1 MRRFINRLLANSKR
15 SLARRRLL
23 AAKHARRQLGCE
35 PLEARRQLASITL
48 TLDAGLLSLSDS
60 GEPGEVANDL
70 VTITDDGNWLEIN
83 LGPGNSFNENSTEF
97 DTSDGTVVYSSTNT
111 IATIAKASIQ
121 SISIVLDNV
130 VSGTEPGDG
139 DIVSWQLADAASL
152 TQMTL
157 PAATITTHAVNFRD
171 NLLMQGNLTITADSI
186 SVDGSIQGPHNLAV
200 VGADATFSGQLGS
213 PTVPLGDGGGFS
225 LTLGP
230 EGTFNF
236 VSDVYLA
243 SGATAE
249 ADTDVSFGSNFTSAA
264 GEVTLAGNVSVGGN
278 LFQSEGDVTLG
289 TAGAD
294 LLNSLRITSV
304 SPALIRSLTGSVTV
318 HAATSLESDLEI
330 EAADDGIE
338 LNGPVD
344 GHSLGA
350 QSLVLSSTGITKFN
364 GTIGGVVDLR
374 AVATDAAGS
383 TELSANITVLG
394 GNITFNDP
402 VTLASDVTLNGGSG
416 SQIEFNETLSGS
428 PDSDNSLTLDCP
440 NGSYFRK
447 AVGAGAPVG
456 DATGPAITILA
467 GVAEFENTVATGSGI
482 VQDDAAG
489 VVTFR
494 GAVNLGAGDT
504 ASDFA
509 GNVVLAGITFTSAVN
524 VTFGSASSD
533 TLRIQDAATV
543 ITKPTGGTG
552 TSFTVNAT
560 TTLAADLAIQA
571 GVGEIVLNGTVNDA
585 EANTHNLTLNSAGD
599 TSINAEVGGV
609 RGLRSLVTDGAGVG
623 AGITKVAANI
633 SVGTGG
639 AAFHDAVQLTGDI
652 HLVVATGNAYFAK
665 TVTGG
670 DLLSLDVDGATTFD
684 MDVGGT
690 GAGEAIGDGTGEALV
705 ILSAGTTTFGGDV
718 VTNSGIRQAATAGLV
733 VFGANVTVG
742 EGDDADGV
750 GSIFDGDVELQVTT
764 FTAGREVRF
773 GAYAGGG
780 AAAGGNTLTLSTG
793 PVAIRTVA
801 NDGGIVFAAAID
813 GANTLTLAAHG
824 AGGIQFLA
832 VVGGDV
838 PPSALTIED
847 ADTALF
853 QLEATIQNEVDVT
866 TAGLIS
872 VNRTLS
878 SLDRSIKLQT
888 TTGGSIAFEALS
900 AAVRVDL
907 RSDDAVQLVLPDR
920 IPTDIAA
927 LELRITAKNG
937 IGAAA
942 PLKTAVAWLAASNDS
957 MGDIRVLNAGPETL
971 NIDLVDSLA
980 GVSNTAAGA
989 AVTIRNGTPISVL
1002 RPVIAD
1008 GAVTLTATDTADDN
1022 SILVA
1027 ANITS
1032 VASTVSLS
1040 SGDDITVQAAKTI
1053 RAAGKIT
1060 LAGDTASV
1068 DGSEIT
1074 ITGSVITTATAPE
1087 SILIVTGG
1095 GSDNIWI
1102 AGQLQT
1108 GSPTADA
1115 ISVST
1120 GMGDDLLAID
1130 SNGGTATSGGI
1141 VAGILSRLT
1150 YRAGTGTDSL
1160 TLDNSG
1166 RTTVQKATITPLANL
1181 AGLFAG
1187 SIGAGA
1193 GDSYFVTGASLAY
1206 DNVENVTLST
1216 STGNDTIDAT
1226 AFFNSATARRTNFV
1240 FAENPANLDTDTLSL
1255 NYTFFPENSSP
1266 YVLAT
1271 TAQGRALAGVDSS
1284 GRQFG
1289 SLRWDNIESI
1299 QAVIPRIVGTVPG
1312 DALFLAG
1319 RTLFNDIARYTGTTA
1334 SVALSVNGINFE
1346 SHSGVQKLI
1355 AYGRSG
1361 NDQITVDNPAIT
1373 IPVEFR
1379 GEQGADYLS
1388 GAAANDL
1395 IFGDLETDTTG
1406 GKDTIFGQGG
1416 DDTLRGFA
1424 ADDLIHG
1431 NLGND
1436 SIDGGNGNDVLYG
1449 NEGQDIIR
1457 GGAGNDAL
1465 NGVSGNDVLLGE
1477 AGNDKLYAGTQRSL
1491 LVGGAGSD
1499 YLYGQAGDILVGGHV
1514 ANAGSDSSLIDAIN
1528 IWVVGTSPGP
1538 ISPANRD
1545 LIRAKLGTRTDTER
1559 DYLTGSTTTSV
1570 VDWFFAS
1577 ATDVFTR
1584 RAATDFLN

>member
-1 MRRFINRLLANSKR
+1 
-15 SLARRRLL
+15 
-23 AAKHARRQLGCE
+23 
-35 PLEARRQLASITL
+35 
-48 TLDAGLLSLSDS
+48 
-60 GEPGEVANDL
+60 
-70 VTITDDGNWLEIN
+70 
-83 LGPGNSFNENSTEF
+83 
-97 DTSDGTVVYSSTNT
+97 
-111 IATIAKASIQ
+111 
-121 SISIVLDNV
+121 
-130 VSGTEPGDG
+130 
-139 DIVSWQLADAASL
+139 
-152 TQMTL
+152 
-157 PAATITTHAVNFRD
+157 
-171 NLLMQGNLTITADSI
+171 
-186 SVDGSIQGPHNLAV
+186 
-200 VGADATFSGQLGS
+200 
-213 PTVPLGDGGGFS
+213 
-225 LTLGP
+225 
-230 EGTFNF
+230 
-236 VSDVYLA
+236 
-243 SGATAE
+243 
-249 ADTDVSFGSNFTSAA
+249 
-264 GEVTLAGNVSVGGN
+264 
-278 LFQSEGDVTLG
+278 
-289 TAGAD
+289 
-294 LLNSLRITSV
+294 
-304 SPALIRSLTGSVTV
+304 
-318 HAATSLESDLEI
+318 
-330 EAADDGIE
+330 
-338 LNGPVD
+338 
-344 GHSLGA
+344 
-350 QSLVLSSTGITKFN
+350 
-364 GTIGGVVDLR
+364 
-374 AVATDAAGS
+374 
-383 TELSANITVLG
+383 
-394 GNITFNDP
+394 
-402 VTLASDVTLNGGSG
+402 
-416 SQIEFNETLSGS
+416 
-428 PDSDNSLTLDCP
+428 
-440 NGSYFRK
+440 
-447 AVGAGAPVG
+447 
-456 DATGPAITILA
+456 
-467 GVAEFENTVATGSGI
+467 
-482 VQDDAAG
+482 
-489 VVTFR
+489 
-494 GAVNLGAGDT
+494 
-504 ASDFA
+504 
-509 GNVVLAGITFTSAVN
+509 
-524 VTFGSASSD
+524 
-533 TLRIQDAATV
+533 
-543 ITKPTGGTG
+543 
-552 TSFTVNAT
+552 
-560 TTLAADLAIQA
+560 
-571 GVGEIVLNGTVNDA
+571 
-585 EANTHNLTLNSAGD
+585 
-599 TSINAEVGGV
+599 
-609 RGLRSLVTDGAGVG
+609 
-623 AGITKVAANI
+623 
-633 SVGTGG
+633 
-639 AAFHDAVQLTGDI
+639 
-652 HLVVATGNAYFAK
+652 
-665 TVTGG
+665 
-670 DLLSLDVDGATTFD
+670 
-684 MDVGGT
+684 
-690 GAGEAIGDGTGEALV
+690 
-705 ILSAGTTTFGGDV
+705 
-718 VTNSGIRQAATAGLV
+718 
-733 VFGANVTVG
+733 
-742 EGDDADGV
+742 
-750 GSIFDGDVELQVTT
+750 
-764 FTAGREVRF
+764 VRF
-773 GAYAGGG
+773 GAFAGGG
-780 AAAGGNTLTLSTG
+780 VAAGGNTLTLSTG

-813 GANTLTLAAHG
+813 GAQTLTLAAHG

-942 PLKTAVAWLAASNDS
+942 PLKTAVAWLAASNAS

-1166 RTTVQKATITPLANL
+1166 RTTVQKVTITPLANL

-1216 STGNDTIDAT
+1216 GGANDTINAT

-1289 SLRWDNIESI
+1289 SLRWDDIESI

-1334 SVALSVNGINFE
+1334 SMALSVNGINFE

-1465 NGVSGNDVLLGE
+1465 YGVSGNDVLLGE

-1545 LIRAKLGTRTDTER
+1545 LIRSKLGTRTDTER